1 MLLEKLKLSEAP
13 FVQTLEQILSL
24 LHLNG
29 VSVSLMLC
37 TDERIHELNK
47 LYRGQDKPTDVLS
60 FAQREGDFADP
71 NDPLLGDVV
80 ISLETATRQAEEY
93 GHTLS
98 AELELLMVHGVL
110 HLIGYDHIEDEEAEE
125 MEAKEREICG
135 DLNVDWSSLG

>member
-1 MLLEKLKLSEAP
+1 MEDLALSEEP
-13 FVQTLEQILSL
+13 FVQALEQILGL
-24 LHLNG
+24 LELKG

-37 TDERIHELNK
+37 KDERIHELNK

-80 ISLETATRQAEEY
+80 ISMDTASRQAVEY
-93 GHTLS
+93 GQPLS

-110 HLIGYDHIEDEEAEE
+110 HLLGYDHIEDEEAEE
-125 MEAKEREICG
+125 MEAKEEALCAE
-135 DLNVDWSSLG
+135 LKVDWSSLD